1 MDTNNEMTYL
11 IPELDPD
18 SFVFFKDEEI
28 VDGKGQLGVDRN
40 RILEIP
46 NFITESTA
54 ESLVAYF
61 KELDFPYETAFN
73 GSRGAALHAGLA
85 IPPSHFGMPDSIFED
100 INAKLKHAV
109 AEVYNK
115 DVVPTSIH
123 AQKWDAGSSANP
135 HSDNSDFDGNPAEG
149 FDNLKYVGILYLN
162 SDFSGGNLFFP
173 EHDIEI
179 HPNAGSMYIFS
190 GGVENIHGVTE
201 ITSGTR
207 YSIVSF
213 WDF

>member
-1 MDTNNEMTYL
+1 MNTNNKTTYL
-11 IPELDPD
+11 IPELDPE
-18 SFVFFKDEEI
+18 SFIFFKDEEI
-28 VDGKGQLGVDRN
+28 TDGKGRLGVDRN

-46 NFITESTA
+46 HFITESTA
-54 ESLVAYF
+54 ESLVSYF
-61 KELDFPYETAFN
+61 KEEDRWGETAFN
-73 GSRGAALHAGLA
+73 GSRGAPLQAGSVL
-85 IPPSHFGMPDSIFED
+85 PSHFGMPDSIFED
-100 INAKLKHAV
+100 INAKLRHAV
-109 AEVYNK
+109 ATVYNK
-115 DVVPTSIH
+115 DVIPTSIH
-123 AQKWDAGSSANP
+123 AQKWEVGSSANP
-135 HSDNSDFDGNPAEG
+135 HSDNSDFDGNPTEG

-162 SDFSGGNLFFP
+162 SDYAGGNLYFP
-173 EHDIEI
+173 DHGIDI

>member
-1 MDTNNEMTYL
+1 MDTKEYGNYL
-11 IPELDPD
+11 IPALEPER
-18 SFVFFKDEEI
+18 FKFFKDEEI
-28 VDGKGQLGVDRN
+28 IDGKGRLGISHN

-46 NFITESTA
+46 NFISESTA
-54 ESLVAYF
+54 ESLVSCF
-61 KELDFPYETAFN
+61 KDDKQVWLETAFN
-73 GSRGAALHAGLA
+73 GSLGFQPQYSIVEPSSYGL
-85 IPPSHFGMPDSIFED
+85 PNSIFQD
-100 INAKLKHAV
+100 INAKLRHAV
-109 AEVYNK
+109 ATVYNK
-115 DVVPTSIH
+115 DVVPSSIH
-123 AQKWDAGSSANP
+123 VQKWDVGSSASP
-135 HSDNSDFDGNPAEG
+135 HSDNSDFDGNPTEG

-162 SDFSGGNLFFP
+162 SDYSGGNLYFP
-173 EHDIEI
+173 EHNIDI